1 MLSYTRHAKERMQ
14 QRGITEE
21 EVQYCL
27 DNFHTSYSDRA
38 GNMVYKV
45 DLESGRHIKVVI
57 KADSLDPRIVITV
70 AD

>member
-1 MLSYTRHAKERMQ
+1 MQ
-14 QRGITEE
+14 QRGIAEE

-38 GNMVYKV
+38 GNMIYKA
-45 DLESGRHIKVVI
+45 DLQSDRHIKVVI
-57 KADSLDPRIVITV
+57 KANSVDPRIVITV